1 MPRLELDPGHLSGFD
16 VLELDLAV
24 DGENDAL
31 DGIFEVLVEHAG
43 RVQLAGI
50 AEMLP
55 AQVVVVD
62 QGPL

>member
-1 MPRLELDPGHLSGFD
+1 MPRLKLDPGHLGGFD

-31 DGIFEVLVEHAG
+31 DGVFEILVEHAG
-43 RVQLAGI
+43 RVQLAGV
-50 AEMLP
+50 AEVFP